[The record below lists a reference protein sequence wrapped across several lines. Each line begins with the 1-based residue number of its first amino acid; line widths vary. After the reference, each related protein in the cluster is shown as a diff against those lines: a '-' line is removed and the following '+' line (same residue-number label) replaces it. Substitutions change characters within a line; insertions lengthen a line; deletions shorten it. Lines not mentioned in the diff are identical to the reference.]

1 MKKVE
6 KLPLRKLKRVR
17 SLNKL
22 TLTCVKYVPII
33 FAMII
38 FASLILSYT
47 DCHYL
52 IAEILG
58 NIFDLIVTLS
68 FLVFS
73 IVYKF
78 CIYHRL
84 IIYYIFINYL
94 LLMYDKLFEIPISDE
109 NFFILLMIL
118 AGISLIVVIYTYI
131 KYGNKKSH

>member
-58 NIFDLIVTLS
+58 NIFDLIVILS

-84 IIYYIFINYL
+84 IIYYILINYL
-94 LLMYDKLFEIPISDE
+94 LLMYDKLFEISISDE

-118 AGISLIVVIYTYI
+118 AGISLITVIYAYM
-131 KYGNKKSH
+131 KHGDKKSF

>member
-17 SLNKL
+17 NLNKL
-22 TLTCVKYVPII
+22 TLICVKYVPII

-84 IIYYIFINYL
+84 IIYYILINYL

-118 AGISLIVVIYTYI
+118 AGISLIAILYTYI
-131 KYGNKKSH
+131 KYGNKRSH